1 MNKIRAWFKKWKE
14 HILDGSWKLII
25 FPIIKNFKAYL
36 VRQVRILYLV
46 SKGYVKDAIPIK
58 AAALT
63 YYTVLSVVPLLALA
77 FGIAKGFGLQDSMR
91 AEIIKQFH
99 NQQQVML
106 LILDIANNALLNT
119 SGGILAGI
127 GVIMLFY
134 TVTNL
139 FTYIEKIFNSIWKVD
154 QNRPWYRKIT
164 DYMTIIIFFPLL
176 FFASSSATVI
186 ANTTLNDILAKY
198 QILEGLHPLITF
210 IVKLLPF
217 LLMFIVATTTFLVM
231 PNTKVKYRFAM
242 AAGAITAVA
251 LQLIQVLYIQ
261 CQMGITKLN
270 TLYGSFAAV
279 PLLMIWIQ
287 MSWMIVLVG
296 ALMAYYFQNITR
308 HEFEFDVQNVSGK
321 QKKRISLL
329 IMHLLIKDFIA
340 GNKPR
345 TPQEVSSALSIP
357 IRSVRD
363 SLVSLH
369 AASLITEIYDERIDN
384 FRYQPALDINKL
396 TLAFVLERIDNVG
409 ASHKSVVHHSDY
421 RKIDTALA
429 SFESLV
435 DKSETNIL
443 LRDI

>member
-14 HILDGSWKLII
+14 HIIDGSWKLII

-106 LILDIANNALLNT
+106 WILDIANNALLNT

-396 TLAFVLERIDNVG
+396 TLAFVLERIDSVG

-421 RKIDTALA
+421 RKIDTALS
-429 SFESLV
+429 SFESLI